1 MHPSAW
7 GLLMSED
14 RKEFAR
20 YMWVLKFHSDWCAH
34 LPHYTYN
41 TTKVLGID
49 SRLEHSPFLLRYFIC
64 SVNSEEELQLACIFI
79 LLLLYFVIL
88 FLCRSFFVFVCLLF
102 YYMIYMCITVQIQHS
117 AVDEV
122 EFLWQFTINMQP
134 DKHTTENTTR
144 CGTTGGSREIRPN
157 GQKFKK
163 RGGNLVFV

>member
-1 MHPSAW
+1 
-7 GLLMSED
+7 
-14 RKEFAR
+14 
-20 YMWVLKFHSDWCAH
+20 MWVLKFHSDWCAH

-49 SRLEHSPFLLRYFIC
+49 TRLEHSLFLLRYFIC

-102 YYMIYMCITVQIQHS
+102 YYIICMCITVQIQHS

-122 EFLWQFTINMQP
+122 EFLWQFTINMQYE
-134 DKHTTENTTR
+134 DKKLIQHKIQY
-144 CGTTGGSREIRPN
+144 TGWK
-157 GQKFKK
+157 GQMNRNLKK
-163 RGGNLVFV
+163 GEGNLVFVLLCFNYSTIYIYVGNIT